1 MEKLFSGFGSTAV
14 HAGEQRDEHHAHLT
28 PIYATSTYLFDDAQQ
43 AAGRF
48 TGEDPGY
55 IYGRYGSPTITGAE
69 EKIAALES
77 FGITDEQGKPL
88 QARAILHS
96 SGIAAIATLMMSNLV
111 QGDKV
116 LSHFSLYGSTQDLV
130 SKALQ
135 PLGIE
140 MIIADLRDLALA
152 EKAIQDNPGI
162 KMLYMETPANPT
174 LMCVDLEAL
183 ASLGKKYGLV
193 VAADN
198 TFATPYL
205 QQPLRYGVD
214 FVIHSAT
221 KYLNGHGTSI
231 AGVLVGRDK
240 QLMNTTVMRKHQ
252 LLGNCSNSFDA
263 FLLNNGLKTL
273 EIRMERHCHNAMEV
287 AYFLEA
293 HSAVSKVNYLG
304 LPTHPDHY
312 THLKQ
317 MSHPG
322 AMLSF
327 ELSGGYAACTSF
339 LNKLKMCAHA
349 VSLGTPDT
357 LVCHPASTT
366 HSYVPAET
374 RKLYGITDGL
384 IRVSVGI
391 ENVTDI
397 IADLEQALQ

>member
-1 MEKLFSGFGSTAV
+1 MEKLFSGFGTTAV
-14 HAGEQRDEHHAHLT
+14 HAGRHKDAHQAHLT
-28 PIYATSTYLFDDAQQ
+28 PIYATSTYLFEDAQQ
-43 AAGRF
+43 AAARF

-55 IYGRYGSPTITGAE
+55 IYGRYGSPTITETE

-77 FGITDEQGKPL
+77 FGIPDETGKPL
-88 QARAILHS
+88 NARAILHS
-96 SGIAAIATLMMSNLV
+96 SGIAGITTLMLSNLK

-140 MIIADLRDLALA
+140 MVIEDLRDVSLA
-152 EKAIQDNPGI
+152 EKAIQNNPGI
-162 KMLYMETPANPT
+162 RMLYMETPANPT

-183 ASLGKKYGLV
+183 TQLGKKYGLV

-198 TFATPYL
+198 TFATPCL
-205 QQPLRYGVD
+205 QQPFRFGVD
-214 FVIHSAT
+214 FIIHSAT
-221 KYLNGHGTSI
+221 KYLNGHGTGI
-231 AGVLVGRDK
+231 GGVLVGRNREV
-240 QLMNTTVMRKHQ
+240 METTVMRKHQ

-287 AYFLEA
+287 ASFLET
-293 HSAVSKVNYLG
+293 HPAVSKVNYLG
-304 LPTHPDHY
+304 LASHPDYY
-312 THLKQ
+312 TGIKQ
-317 MSHPG
+317 MNHPG

-327 ELSGGYAACTSF
+327 ELANGYPACASF
-339 LNKLKMCAHA
+339 LNKLQMCGHA

-366 HSYVPAET
+366 HSYVPPER

-384 IRVSVGI
+384 IRLSVGI
-391 ENVTDI
+391 ENVADI
-397 IADLEQALQ
+397 IADIDQALL